1 MSAPAS
7 TQHTSAT
14 LAFGESPA
22 RRPVLTRLFRRVRWA
37 CALHR
42 VRNLGGGGGRR
53 GGGAGG
59 DPWAS
64 LRNQL
69 DQTSPIQLKGVHNV
83 WHSVIK
89 LRQRRRR
96 RRRWRRRAGGEGSSA
111 RGRIPAAGGQLCRAH
126 GACCFGN
133 SSSHAAPGGATRGC
147 ICRAHILG
155 RVRAPTPNGIG
166 DRVLTHACG
175 ERARGWQ
182 AHAASCEGDSSSHA
196 APGGATGGC
205 MSLRRGKYRHPHI
218 TTVVPAC
225 GHS

>member
-1 MSAPAS
+1 M
-7 TQHTSAT
+7 
-14 LAFGESPA
+14 
-22 RRPVLTRLFRRVRWA
+22 RRPRARFRSSPCCLPFKIRSENG
-37 CALHR
+37 ALR
-42 VRNLGGGGGRR
+42 
-53 GGGAGG
+53 
-59 DPWAS
+59 S
-64 LRNQL
+64 STRNQL

-166 DRVLTHACG
+166 ARVLTHTRG

-182 AHAASCEGDSSSHA
+182 ARGASCEGDSSSHA
-196 APGGATGGC
+196 APGGTSRGC
-205 MSLRRGKYRHPHI
+205 MSSSSAGRVFWAG
-218 TTVVPAC
+218 C
-225 GHS
+225 GPPRPTGSAPGC

>member
-1 MSAPAS
+1 VCTPCLECSSFYWMMMSAPAS

-69 DQTSPIQLKGVHNV
+69 HQTSPIQLKGVHNV

-126 GACCFGN
+126 GA
-133 SSSHAAPGGATRGC
+133 
-147 ICRAHILG
+147 
-155 RVRAPTPNGIG
+155 
-166 DRVLTHACG
+166 
-175 ERARGWQ
+175 
-182 AHAASCEGDSSSHA
+182 SCEGDSSSHA
-196 APGGATGGC
+196 APGGTSRGC
-205 MSLRRGKYRHPHI
+205 MSSSSAGRVFWAG
-218 TTVVPAC
+218 C
-225 GHS
+225 GPPRPTGSAPGC

>member
-1 MSAPAS
+1 MCTPCLECSSFYWMMMSAPAS

-22 RRPVLTRLFRRVRWA
+22 RRPVLTRLSRRVRWA

-133 SSSHAAPGGATRGC
+133 SSSHAAPGGAT
-147 ICRAHILG
+147 
-155 RVRAPTPNGIG
+155 
-166 DRVLTHACG
+166 
-175 ERARGWQ
+175 
-182 AHAASCEGDSSSHA
+182 
-196 APGGATGGC
+196 GGC